1 MTKWCRILF
10 LWALTF
16 LAYEPQPGY
25 TQSGNKVTIGY
36 ASMSTVATTL
46 WVTREMG
53 FFTKNGIDART
64 IFIPGSPTLIATMN
78 TGEVHLGYTGGTAT
92 LGSAVAGL
100 DVKMVA
106 SFANVVQNDFVV
118 RPEIKNPGD
127 LRGKRVGVTSIGG
140 TGWMSAMLV
149 LEQLGLVPERDHI
162 SLAAF
167 GDQRVI
173 SQALESGTIQGAAIA
188 GVFSRR
194 LQRMGYHFLGEPEKL
209 PLVGTGIVVRAGYL
223 SAEMAVVKD
232 AIKALLEGHAFL
244 LNRANKP
251 AVVKIIMKGLGL
263 SDAAVAEEGL
273 EDYIKRVDRKPYVSL
288 AGFRNIQRFMEGRN
302 PKIGEL
308 KLERLVDD
316 GILRDL
322 DKSGFIDRLYAGSAA
337 AR

>member
-1 MTKWCRILF
+1 
-10 LWALTF
+10 
-16 LAYEPQPGY
+16 
-25 TQSGNKVTIGY
+25 
-36 ASMSTVATTL
+36 
-46 WVTREMG
+46 
-53 FFTKNGIDART
+53 
-64 IFIPGSPTLIATMN
+64 MN
-78 TGEVHLGYTGGTAT
+78 TGDVHLGYTGGTAT

-106 SFANVVQNDFVV
+106 SFANIVQNDFVV

-149 LEQLGLVPERDHI
+149 LEQLGLVPERDHV

-194 LQRMGYHFLGEPEKL
+194 LQRMGYRFLGEPEKL
-209 PLVGTGIVVRAGYL
+209 LLVGTGIVVRAGYL
-223 SAEMAVVKD
+223 AAETTVVKD
-232 AIKALLEGHAFL
+232 AIKALLEGHSFL

-263 SDAAVAEEGL
+263 QDAAAAEEGL
-273 EDYIKRVDRKPYVSL
+273 DDYVKRVDRKPYVSL
-288 AGFRNIQRFMEGRN
+288 AGFRNIQRFSEGRN
-302 PKIGEL
+302 PKIAEL
-308 KLERLVDD
+308 KLGRLVDD

-322 DKSGFIDRLYAGSAA
+322 DKSGFIDRLYAGGTA